1 LIKREKS
8 TVLKNDVRYVLNF
21 LLKKNLNIEWAQPRR
36 QPLVPWY
43 EPIPQNFGI
52 KNKVRWKKVI
62 PKNIETLIE
71 NSYKDELLAYWY
83 IDDGSGH
90 RHGGVLNT
98 QNFDSV
104 SFNRLSTAVEN
115 IYGISFSSHCDRD
128 YYRAYIQ
135 SDDVSNF
142 VNRVKNTLLPCFHY
156 KISEKYQYLL
166 SKNEMD

>member
-1 LIKREKS
+1 MK
-8 TVLKNDVRYVLNF
+8 
-21 LLKKNLNIEWAQPRR
+21 
-36 QPLVPWY
+36 PLVSWY

-90 RHGGVLNT
+90 RHGGVTLNT

-115 IYGISFSSHCDRD
+115 IYGISFSSHRD
-128 YYRAYIQ
+128 GDYHRVYI
-135 SDDVSNF
+135 SYDDGFNF
-142 VNRVKNTLLPCFHY
+142 VNRVKNTLLPYFHY
-156 KISEKYQYLL
+156 KISKKYQHLL
-166 SKNEMD
+166 SKHEMD